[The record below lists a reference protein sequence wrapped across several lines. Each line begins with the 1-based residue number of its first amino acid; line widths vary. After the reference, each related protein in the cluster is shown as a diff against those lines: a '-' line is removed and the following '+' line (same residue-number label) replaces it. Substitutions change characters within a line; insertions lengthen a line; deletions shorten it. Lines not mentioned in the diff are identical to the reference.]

1 MLFRSL
7 LAQFTLSLSQVKCY
21 FEAFGAEECV
31 GFKDV
36 GRLKSKITAILNEAP
51 DLSKNEDVAKF
62 VEFGRFDLNLVVESL
77 NADLMEFSKDEVE
90 IKLNG

>member
-1 MLFRSL
+1 M
-7 LAQFTLSLSQVKCY
+7 
-21 FEAFGAEECV
+21 
-31 GFKDV
+31 GFKV

-51 DLSKNEDVAKF
+51 DLSKDENVAKF

-90 IKLNG
+90 IKLDG